1 VTGDLTRDLTGRA
14 ALVTGAGAGIGR
26 ETAVLLAR
34 RGAAVVVNSRST
46 DGGARTVSAITADG
60 GRAALATGDV
70 ADPETA
76 TTAVATA
83 LDSFGRL
90 DILVNNAGIAIPG
103 TVETTSDAELERML
117 AVNVK
122 GMVHMCRAALPALRE
137 TRGVIVNIASVA
149 ALKGHRERAVYA
161 ATKGA
166 VVALTRSMAADHV
179 ADGVRVN
186 CVCPGTTLTPAL
198 AEKIAAAADPAA
210 QEAAFVAR
218 QPLGRLARP
227 DEIAAAIAYV
237 ASEEASF
244 MTGSVLVLDGGM
256 TM

>member
-1 VTGDLTRDLTGRA
+1 MTGDLTGRT

-34 RGAAVVVNSRST
+34 RGADVVVNSRT
-46 DGGARTVSAITADG
+46 AEGGLHTVSAIMADG
-60 GRAALATGDV
+60 GRAVLAAGDV
-70 ADPETA
+70 ADPATA
-76 TTAVATA
+76 AAAVAVA
-83 LDSFGRL
+83 LERFGRL

-103 TVETTSDAELERML
+103 TVETTSDSELERML

-137 TRGVIVNIASVA
+137 TRGVIVNVASAA
-149 ALKGHRERAVYA
+149 ALKGHHERAVYA

-166 VVALTRSMAADHV
+166 AVALTRSMAVDH
-179 ADGVRVN
+179 ATHGVRVN

-198 AEKIAAAADPAA
+198 ADKIAAAPDPSA

-218 QPLGRLARP
+218 QPLGRLGRA
-227 DEIAAAIAYV
+227 DEIAAAIAFV
-237 ASEEASF
+237 ASDEAAF
-244 MTGSVLVLDGGM
+244 MTGSVLVVDGGM